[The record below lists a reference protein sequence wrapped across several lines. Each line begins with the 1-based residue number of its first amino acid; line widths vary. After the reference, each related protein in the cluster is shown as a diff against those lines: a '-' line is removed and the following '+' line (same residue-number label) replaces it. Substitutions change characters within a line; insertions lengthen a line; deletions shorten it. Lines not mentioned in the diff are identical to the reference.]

1 MQSVRRPKRE
11 NKRGNEV
18 DDIQDTFNLILCV
31 SDNSGELRDIH
42 QTQMVEAAD
51 GNQWGVYVFMKSPL
65 VANRCGR

>member
-31 SDNSGELRDIH
+31 SDNSSELRDIH
-42 QTQMVEAAD
+42 QTQMV
-51 GNQWGVYVFMKSPL
+51 
-65 VANRCGR
+65 